1 MHFDKVGLNKI
12 GLSGFIFLLAFF
24 LTLFNCNLPILSNT
38 SKVLAQTIDARKNQ
52 ADQLLEQGIDQF
64 QTGHLKAALLS
75 YEKALQI
82 YRQIKD
88 RTGEAQALGN
98 LGNAYYILA
107 DYRKAIDFHQQS
119 LVIFRQIADRAG
131 EGRSLGNLGVAY
143 DSLGEYQKAIEFHQQ
158 RLAIAKELG
167 DRTGVASALGNLGN
181 AYASLGDYQKGISF
195 QQQRLAISKQI
206 GDRTGVGKALGNLG
220 NAYYRLGEYQKAI
233 DFYQQTLAIT
243 RQIGNRSG
251 EGNTLG
257 NLGAVYSSLGE
268 YQKAINFYQQSLAIA
283 TQMGDRSSQGTRLN
297 NLGNAYSYLGEYQ
310 KSIDFLQQALTI
322 FQQIGDRAGEGNV
335 LGGLGNAYY
344 SQADYKKAIEF
355 HQKSLTISKQI
366 GDRSGEG
373 GALGGLG
380 NIYYSLGEYQK
391 AIEFHQQR
399 LKISKQIGERTGESA
414 ALTNLGNAYGS
425 LEDYQNAIDSYQQAL
440 EIDKKIGN
448 RSAIGKTLGNLG
460 TVYDAL
466 GEYQKAIDFYQQRL
480 KIAKEIGERS
490 GEASVL
496 NNLGNVYDS
505 LGERQKAIDF
515 QQQALGIFKQIGDR
529 FGEGAALNNLGS
541 TFLRSGNLPEAEK
554 ILKQGIEVWKSQR
567 GKLADRNDLKISI
580 FEQQTRTY
588 ENLQRVLI
596 AQNKTDAALEVS
608 ENGRARAFVDL
619 LISRLQFNGHVS
631 SPEINI
637 NQIKQIAKSQNT
649 TLVQYS
655 IITDSFKIADKE
667 QTKES
672 ELYIWVIK
680 PTGEITFRKAD
691 LKPLWQ
697 KENTTLKDIV
707 TITRESIGVRGTA
720 FRGIDVTYNPN
731 APKTTNKLK
740 RLHELLIDPIAD
752 LLPKNPNARVTF
764 IPQSSLFLVPFPA
777 LQDKD
782 GKYLIEKHTI
792 LTSPSIQVLDLTR
805 KQKQRIGNKPIQP
818 NNLLIVGNPT
828 MPDVSPKIGESPR
841 QLSALPG
848 AELEAN
854 AIAKLFKTQSLI
866 GNQATETEVTKRL
879 SQAKFIHLATHG
891 LFDDIQGLNSS
902 IVLAPGNKGNE
913 KSDGLLTAGEILD
926 LKLNAEL
933 VVLSACDTGRGRISG
948 DGVIGLSRSL
958 ISAGVPSVL
967 VSLWSVPDAPTAE
980 LMTEF
985 YQNLQK
991 SPDKAQALRQAML
1004 KTMKQH
1010 PNPSAWA
1017 AFTLIGEAE

>member
-1 MHFDKVGLNKI
+1 MRFGKVGLNKI
-12 GLSGFIFLLAFF
+12 SLSWFIFLLAVFS
-24 LTLFNCNLPILSNT
+24 TLFNCNLPILSNT
-38 SKVLAQTIDARKNQ
+38 PKVLAQTIDARKNQ

-64 QTGHLKAALLS
+64 QRGNLKAALLS

-98 LGNAYYILA
+98 LGNAYYILG
-107 DYRKAIDFHQQS
+107 DYRKAIDFHQQG
-119 LVIFRQIADRAG
+119 LVIFRQIGDRAG

-143 DSLGEYQKAIEFHQQ
+143 NALGEYQKAIEFHQQRLAISKELGDRPGIASALSNLGSVYFSLGEYQKAIEFHQQ
-158 RLAIAKELG
+158 RLAISKELG
-167 DRTGVASALGNLGN
+167 DRS
-181 AYASLGDYQKGISF
+181 
-195 QQQRLAISKQI
+195 
-206 GDRTGVGKALGNLG
+206 GVGKALLNLG
-220 NAYYRLGEYQKAI
+220 NVYYYQGEFPKAI
-233 DFYQQTLAIT
+233 DFYQQALTIFP
-243 RQIGNRSG
+243 QIRDRRG
-251 EGNTLG
+251 EGLVLG

-268 YQKAINFYQQSLAIA
+268 YQKAIKLYQQSLAIA
-283 TQMGDRSSQGTRLN
+283 KEIGDRAVQGTRLN
-297 NLGNAYSYLGEYQ
+297 SLGNAYSYLGESQ
-310 KSIDFLQQALTI
+310 KAVEFLQQALKI
-322 FQQIGDRAGEGNV
+322 FQQIGDRPGEGNV
-335 LGGLGNAYY
+335 IGSLGNAYY
-344 SQADYKKAIEF
+344 SQGDYKQAIDF
-355 HQKSLTISKQI
+355 HQQSLAIFKKI

-399 LKISKQIGERTGESA
+399 LQISKQIGERTGESA

-425 LEDYQNAIDSYQQAL
+425 LKDYQKAIASYQQAL
-440 EIDKKIGN
+440 AIDKKIGN
-448 RSAIGKTLGNLG
+448 RSGIGRALGNLG

-466 GEYQKAIDFYQQRL
+466 GDYQKAIDFYQQRL

-496 NNLGNVYDS
+496 TNLGNMYDV
-505 LGERQKAIDF
+505 LGEPKKAIDL

-529 FGEGAALNNLGS
+529 FGEGATLNNLGS
-541 TFLRSGNLPEAEK
+541 TFNKLGNFSEAERV
-554 ILKQGIEVWKSQR
+554 LKQGIEVWKSQR

-588 ENLQRVLI
+588 EILQRVLI

-619 LISRLQFNGHVS
+619 LISRLQPNS
-631 SPEINI
+631 NTSPEINI
-637 NQIKQIAKSQNT
+637 NQIKQIAKSQNA

-655 IITDSFKIADKE
+655 IITDEFKIAGKE
-667 QTKES
+667 QSKES

-680 PTGEITFRKAD
+680 PTGEVSFRKAD

-720 FRGIDVTYNPN
+720 FRGIDVTYNPD

-740 RLHELLIDPIAD
+740 RLHELLINPIAD
-752 LLPKNPNARVTF
+752 LLPQNPNARVTF

-782 GKYLIEKHTI
+782 GKYLIEKYTI

-805 KQKQRIGNKPIQP
+805 KQKQRIGNKPIQG
-818 NNLLIVGNPT
+818 NNMLIVGNPT

-879 SQAKFIHLATHG
+879 SQAQFIHFATHG

-902 IVLAPGNKGNE
+902 IALAPGNKNNE

-967 VSLWSVPDAPTAE
+967 VSLWAVPDAPTAE